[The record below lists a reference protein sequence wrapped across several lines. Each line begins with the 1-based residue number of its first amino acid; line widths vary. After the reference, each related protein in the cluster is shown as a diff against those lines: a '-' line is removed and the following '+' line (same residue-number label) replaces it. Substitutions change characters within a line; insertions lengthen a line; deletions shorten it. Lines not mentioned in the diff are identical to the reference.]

1 MVRIVD
7 EWKANQQGS
16 SGLLKPQSF
25 ILQVANWYLLAAGLF
40 VLGLILIPIT
50 NRRGLPLDS
59 APSLS
64 MFLAF
69 FAGERAYRM
78 AKKRRLQR
86 YAEEIER
93 RMQGPSS

>member
-1 MVRIVD
+1 M
-7 EWKANQQGS
+7 
-16 SGLLKPQSF
+16 KPRSF
-25 ILQVANWYLLAAGLF
+25 PLQVANWYLLAAGLF
-40 VLGLILIPIT
+40 VFGLILIPIT
-50 NRRGLPLDS
+50 DRRGWPLDS

-69 FAGERAYRM
+69 IAGERGYRM

-93 RMQGPSS
+93 RMQSPPQAGSGTS

>member
-1 MVRIVD
+1 MMPR
-7 EWKANQQGS
+7 
-16 SGLLKPQSF
+16 SF
-25 ILQVANWYLLAAGLF
+25 ALQVANWYLLAAGLF

-50 NRRGLPLDS
+50 DRRSWPLDS

-69 FAGERAYRM
+69 LMGERGYKM

-93 RMQGPSS
+93 RMQSPPQSGSGTS